1 MRSLN
6 FTNKALEFLRAL
18 QAKQFKQVAVNILEL
33 AQNPKPHD
41 SKDLKGYSGL
51 FRKDSGEYRIVYRFD
66 DTTVYIMLVG
76 KRNDDEIYK
85 QLERLV

>member
-6 FTNKALEFLRAL
+6 FTKKALESLQDL
-18 QAKQFKQVAVNILEL
+18 QAKQFKQVAVNILQL
-33 AQNPKPHD
+33 TQNPMPHD
-41 SKDLKGYSGL
+41 SKDLKGYTGL
-51 FRKDSGEYRIVYRFD
+51 FRKDSGEYRIVYRYD
-66 DTTVYIMLVG
+66 ETTIYIMLVG

>member
-1 MRSLN
+1 MRNLN

-18 QAKQFKQVAVNILEL
+18 QAKQFKQVATGILEL
-33 AQNPKPHD
+33 VQNPQPHD
-41 SKDLKGYSGL
+41 SKALKGYSGL
-51 FRKDSGEYRIVYRFD
+51 LRKDSGEFRIVYRFD
-66 DTTVYIMLVG
+66 DATVYIMLIG